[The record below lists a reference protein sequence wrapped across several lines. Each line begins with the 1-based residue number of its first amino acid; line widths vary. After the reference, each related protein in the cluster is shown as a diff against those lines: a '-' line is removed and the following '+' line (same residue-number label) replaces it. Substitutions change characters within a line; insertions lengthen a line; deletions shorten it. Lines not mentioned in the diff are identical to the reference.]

1 MLLNFLIGAGLIAGA
16 LAIPLLMLAFL
27 AGRSAMSRKQ
37 YADATPATQNVSRVI
52 NEPLTT
58 KRLNR
63 NLNSSASVE
72 EADIAPLTK
81 AS

>member
-16 LAIPLLMLAFL
+16 LAIPLLTLAFL
-27 AGRSAMSRKQ
+27 AGRSAVTRRE
-37 YADATPATQNVSRVI
+37 YVDGAPDTQNVSCVVA
-52 NEPLTT
+52 EPLTSR
-58 KRLNR
+58 RLNR
-63 NLNSSASVE
+63 KLNPPARLP

>member
-27 AGRSAMSRKQ
+27 AGRSTVLRKQ
-37 YADATPATQNVSRVI
+37 YADAAPTTQNAPRVI

-58 KRLNR
+58 RRLNR
-63 NLNSSASVE
+63 NLNSSASVA